1 MAGIDSADSPGAGFD
16 GFTSGFGTAGS
27 YANHGLTNFYLPFIA
42 DARNNSSVLWNM
54 IEKVHKEPTSGRF
67 IVWPTR
73 TTRNTGRGAI
83 RPDGQLP
90 DPGSQGLASCF
101 TETRTYMGRIKVA
114 GELLRRGKTN
124 GGAFM
129 PIEPLELE
137 GQMDDIAVD
146 FNRMVQN
153 DGSGRMAEFNTG
165 ATTVFTLRVN
175 QSIEGAAT
183 CLTRPTLYLEVG
195 DRVAFAVPGTDSL
208 RAITGGVTG
217 QNAAYV
223 VSIIN
228 ATDVSLAL
236 TPGGAAIATS
246 TVTSLTQGDFLVRA
260 SADANTD
267 ARSSGRRSEIMGIEG
282 IFGDSGV
289 LDGLGAA
296 GLGTA
301 TAWNQHTGTYD
312 QTVTSL
318 ASAGFQ
324 GNPATASFPWN
335 QAVVLDNGSSGAR
348 SLSEELLQQAFSD
361 AEERNN
367 AQIDLLYSGY
377 ATYNSYVKLLTPD
390 KRFNDTLELRGG
402 HKLLSFN
409 GVGWVKDRFAYANRV
424 KGINLGELA
433 VYETEPLKTLNYL
446 GVGGWERL
454 QDKDAYW
461 MGHVSSQQ
469 FVVRGVRQRVGF
481 NLVDLAA

>member
-16 GFTSGFGTAGS
+16 GFTSGFGTAAT

-42 DARNNSSVLWNM
+42 DARNNSTVLWNM
-54 IEKVHKEPTSGRF
+54 VEKVAKETTSGRF

-101 TETRTYMGRIKVA
+101 TETRTYMGRIKIA

-129 PIEPLELE
+129 PIEPMEVE

-146 FNRMVQN
+146 YNRMVQN
-153 DGSGRMAEFNTG
+153 DGSGRLAEYASGSAST
-165 ATTVFTLRVN
+165 FTLRIN

-183 CLTRPTLYLEVG
+183 CLTAPTIYLEVG
-195 DRVAFAVPGTDSL
+195 DRIGFAIPGTDAL
-208 RAITGGVTG
+208 RAHSGGTNGFYIVS
-217 QNAAYV
+217 V
-223 VSIIN
+223 VNS
-228 ATDVSLAL
+228 TDIQIAL
-236 TPGGAAIATS
+236 TPGGAAV
-246 TVTSLTQGDFLVRA
+246 TVASITGLTAADWIVRV

-289 LDGLGAA
+289 LDGLGTARP
-296 GLGTA
+296 GTA

-312 QTVTSL
+312 QITTSL

-324 GNPATASFPWN
+324 GNPATASYKWN
-335 QAVVLDNGSSGAR
+335 QAVVLDNGGSGAR
-348 SLSEELLQQAFSD
+348 ALSEELLQQAFSD

-377 ATYNSYVKLLTPD
+377 ATYNSYVKLLTGD

-433 VYETEPLKTLNYL
+433 VYETEPLKPLNYL
-446 GVGGWERL
+446 GVGAWERL
-454 QDKDAYW
+454 QDKDSYW

-481 NLVDLAA
+481 NLVDLSA